1 MAMWEEN
8 SVLKKGQIQIFNF
21 MDLFKDIKKSGND
34 KLKKEAKHE
43 LSELGGEKKAEAYE
57 KKVKKSKKEAL
68 EKKKKGGRE

>member
-1 MAMWEEN
+1 
-8 SVLKKGQIQIFNF
+8 
-21 MDLFKDIKKSGND
+21 MDLFKTLEHGKDK

>member
-1 MAMWEEN
+1 
-8 SVLKKGQIQIFNF
+8 
-21 MDLFKDIKKSGND
+21 MDLFKKIEKGDTKD
-34 KLKKEAKHE
+34 LKKTAKHE